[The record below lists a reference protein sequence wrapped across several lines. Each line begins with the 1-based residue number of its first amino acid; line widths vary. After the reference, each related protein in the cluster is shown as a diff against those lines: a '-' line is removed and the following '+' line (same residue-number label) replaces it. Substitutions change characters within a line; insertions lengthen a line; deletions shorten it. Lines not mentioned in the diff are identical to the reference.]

1 MKVWHA
7 VSAGVVVILASAGLA
22 RVISES
28 APPPPESATSTH
40 ADKANSSTTPLS
52 IWDRNYPTN
61 QPFPGPPK
69 NLSAEQAQAVNAVVA
84 LSFAGAQ
91 TTVVSVERMTYS
103 WAVRGIS
110 APPARGA
117 QVLLV
122 VFKGPFRAFIPST
135 ET

>member
-1 MKVWHA
+1 MKPARVVHNSMKVWHA

-69 NLSAEQAQAVNAVVA
+69 NLSAEQAQAVTPWSHSPSLELRQRWSP
-84 LSFAGAQ
+84 LSA
-91 TTVVSVERMTYS
+91 
-103 WAVRGIS
+103 
-110 APPARGA
+110 
-117 QVLLV
+117 
-122 VFKGPFRAFIPST
+122 
-135 ET
+135 